1 MIGKNYIFLAGKETG
16 RKRNPKNDRMM
27 SRQIRQL
34 AGQLLNCCP
43 VYSTSFQLCRSLW
56 RLLSLRILDSCF
68 KSHPSCQ
75 LFRPLRVFLETLDNL
90 PLEGTIVIDLNL
102 SGEAEMMALKGHSLP
117 RKLHIRLAHQFS
129 SFKKKVSFPTWLA
142 LSREWGNQP
151 LRWYIG
157 DSFPH
162 SLLRAS

>member
-16 RKRNPKNDRMM
+16 RKKNPKNDRMM

-56 RLLSLRILDSCF
+56 RLISLRILDSCF

-102 SGEAEMMALKGHSLP
+102 SGCPVRRRWWLSRAIASQKASH
-117 RKLHIRLAHQFS
+117 
-129 SFKKKVSFPTWLA
+129 KVSPPIFIFQKESLFSNLA
-142 LSREWGNQP
+142 GP
-151 LRWYIG
+151 
-157 DSFPH
+157 
-162 SLLRAS
+162 